1 MAQQSKTGK
10 TKLSRDQRIMRRNQ
24 LIFIGLSVLLILAM
38 VLSLVRF

>member
-1 MAQQSKTGK
+1 MAQPSKVGK

-24 LIFIGLSVLLILAM
+24 IIFMGLSVLLILAM